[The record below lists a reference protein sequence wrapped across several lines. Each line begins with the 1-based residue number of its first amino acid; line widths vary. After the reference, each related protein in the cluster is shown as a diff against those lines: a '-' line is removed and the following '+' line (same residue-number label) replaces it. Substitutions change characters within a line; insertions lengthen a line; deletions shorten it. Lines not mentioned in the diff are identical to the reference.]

1 MASPK
6 TNRPRGSGSPTC
18 RTVLLELPHQASRSP
33 DADDALVE
41 PLSVDVFLLDV
52 GCGGAG
58 DGFGAVESFGLLEAA
73 AFAAAIEWRLRRQ
86 LRSFAR

>member
-1 MASPK
+1 
-6 TNRPRGSGSPTC
+6 
-18 RTVLLELPHQASRSP
+18 
-33 DADDALVE
+33 
-41 PLSVDVFLLDV
+41 VDVFLLDV

-58 DGFGAVESFGLLEAA
+58 DGFGAVESFGLPEAA